1 MTPNQITM
9 LIILIAYMAVVLA
22 VGLYASRRVKGSE
35 DFLLAGRS
43 MGLFVL
49 VGTLCATQLG
59 GGNIIGTSTNGYNQ
73 GLSGMTFGV
82 STGLAMLVLGLLM
95 AKPMRKMGLCTISDF
110 VYNRYQSN
118 TARVLTS
125 VFSFA
130 ALFGILAAQ
139 VGAISKVLTVFGI
152 NTTVAAV
159 IAICI
164 RETRT
169 SEIMKDVCASR
180 SELGIIY
187 LSKSNEAYMKKRL
200 KNDNLEFHYLFECSI
215 YAYLWHEHQLAH
227 KPSISYQEL
236 QQYPYLIFEQGE
248 NSVSFLS
255 EETES
260 KYTFPDVIRTNDRA
274 TMMELIRQ
282 IHAFTICC
290 GIMDDVYKKQGFI
303 AVPIDTDETM
313 KIGYVTLKNAKLSP
327 VSEEY
332 VRQLKVFGQNSNV

>member
-1 MTPNQITM
+1 MLMTLQHLKYAVKVADVGSMNEAVKQL
-9 LIILIAYMAVVLA
+9 LISQPSLSAAIRALEEETGIAIFK
-22 VGLYASRRVKGSE
+22 RTNKGVYVTAEGSA
-35 DFLLAGRS
+35 FLEHAR
-43 MGLFVL
+43 FIVAQYDYIEHQY
-49 VGTLCATQLG
+49 VRAHEKKKR
-59 GGNIIGTSTNGYNQ
+59 
-73 GLSGMTFGV
+73 FAV
-82 STGLAMLVLGLLM
+82 STQHYA
-95 AKPMRKMGLCTISDF
+95 
-110 VYNRYQSN
+110 
-118 TARVLTS
+118 
-125 VFSFA
+125 FA
-130 ALFGILAAQ
+130 VKAF
-139 VGAISKVLTVFGI
+139 I
-152 NTTVAAV
+152 NTVKQLNLSEYQTA
-159 IAICI
+159 I

-313 KIGYVTLKNAKLSP
+313 KIGYVTLKNAKLSA

>member
-1 MTPNQITM
+1 
-9 LIILIAYMAVVLA
+9 
-22 VGLYASRRVKGSE
+22 
-35 DFLLAGRS
+35 
-43 MGLFVL
+43 
-49 VGTLCATQLG
+49 
-59 GGNIIGTSTNGYNQ
+59 
-73 GLSGMTFGV
+73 
-82 STGLAMLVLGLLM
+82 
-95 AKPMRKMGLCTISDF
+95 
-110 VYNRYQSN
+110 
-118 TARVLTS
+118 
-125 VFSFA
+125 
-130 ALFGILAAQ
+130 
-139 VGAISKVLTVFGI
+139 
-152 NTTVAAV
+152 
-159 IAICI
+159 
-164 RETRT
+164 
-169 SEIMKDVCASR
+169 MKDVCASR

-313 KIGYVTLKNAKLSP
+313 KIGYVTLKNAKLSA